1 MSILRNARMAFLRG
15 EIKSLTTQLRSAHCT
30 EAEMAVGNEL
40 LDKEQQLNALILFD
54 DINKPTDENY

>member
-1 MSILRNARMAFLRG
+1 MAFLRV
-15 EIKSLTTQLRSAHCT
+15 EIINLTTQLGNARCT

-54 DINKPTDENY
+54 DINKPTDGNY